1 MRMAPILAL
10 GLLPAACLAQAPED
24 PQLSALVQEALARNP
39 DAARSRAMAQAE
51 AERIPQAG
59 ALPDP
64 VLSLGIQNDGFKKI
78 QVGQMESSYYS
89 IMVTQPLL
97 WPGKRGLRGDI
108 ARMGSQAAME
118 SSSRVRLTLEA
129 DVRRGYVALLLA
141 RSQLRLL
148 EEQALFLRQAE
159 ATARSRYEVGQGS
172 QADLLRA
179 QLERTRLEQSRLD
192 LQSEERGTL
201 ASLNR
206 LRALPPDAPL
216 PTERTLEQ
224 LPEPPAIDV
233 PEAAASARNLSPELK
248 AARIGVTQAGKS
260 LELAHLDRRPDFA
273 LSAGYMP
280 RGGFDPM
287 WTASVSI
294 SLPVWQKRKQSQA
307 VAEQEHRRKASGS
320 EVESLEALLGQRVQ
334 ERAAQMDAAL
344 GVIRLYRSG
353 LLVQSET
360 SFRATLSQYEV
371 GKVPFLSVL
380 EALNGWI
387 ADQSGLLQAQ
397 ARAQAIHIAHRELN
411 LGSAPPIGATALGG
425 TALGGGGGASASAGA
440 RKGAAAGAP
449 SESSSMKSM

>member
-1 MRMAPILAL
+1 MRIAPHLAL
-10 GLLPAACLAQAPED
+10 GLIPAACLAQAPED
-24 PQLSALVQEALARNP
+24 PQLASLIQEALARNP
-39 DAARSRAMAQAE
+39 DAARSSAMARAE
-51 AERIPQAG
+51 KERIPQAG

-64 VLSLGIQNDGFKKI
+64 VLSLGLQNDGFKKLQI
-78 QVGQMESSYYS
+78 GQMETSYYS

-118 SSSRVRLTLEA
+118 SLSRVRLTLEA
-129 DVRRGYVALLLA
+129 DIRRGYVALLLV

-148 EEQALFLRQAE
+148 DQQALFLQQAE
-159 ATARSRYEVGQGS
+159 TTARVRYEVGQGA
-172 QADLLRA
+172 QVDLLRA

-192 LQSEERGTL
+192 LQSEERATL
-201 ASLNR
+201 AALNR

-216 PTERTLEQ
+216 ATERTLEQ
-224 LPEPPAIDV
+224 QPDPAPIRAT
-233 PEAAASARNLSPELK
+233 EADGARNLSPELK
-248 AARIGVTQAGKS
+248 AARIAVDQAGKS
-260 LELAHLDRRPDFA
+260 LELARLDRRPDFA
-273 LSAGYMP
+273 VTAGYMP

-294 SLPVWQKRKQSQA
+294 TLPVWQKRKQAQA
-307 VAEQEHRRKASGS
+307 VVEQEHRRRASGS
-320 EVESLEALLGQRVQ
+320 EVESLEALIGQRVQ

-344 GVIRLYRSG
+344 GVLRVYRSG

-360 SFRATLSQYEV
+360 SFRATLAQYGV

-397 ARAQAIHIAHRELN
+397 ARAQAIAIAQRELN
-411 LGSAPPIGATALGG
+411 LGSVPPIGSTSLGG
-425 TALGGGGGASASAGA
+425 TALGGGGGAPASAGA
-440 RKGAAAGAP
+440 RKGAAAGSE

>member
-1 MRMAPILAL
+1 
-10 GLLPAACLAQAPED
+10 
-24 PQLSALVQEALARNP
+24 PQ
-39 DAARSRAMAQAE
+39 
-51 AERIPQAG
+51 
-59 ALPDP
+59 
-64 VLSLGIQNDGFKKI
+64 
-78 QVGQMESSYYS
+78 
-89 IMVTQPLL
+89 T
-97 WPGKRGLRGDI
+97 
-108 ARMGSQAAME
+108 
-118 SSSRVRLTLEA
+118 T
-129 DVRRGYVALLLA
+129 
-141 RSQLRLL
+141 
-148 EEQALFLRQAE
+148 E

-201 ASLNR
+201 AALNR
-206 LRALPPDAPL
+206 LRALPPGAPL

-233 PEAAASARNLSPELK
+233 PGAAASALSLSPELK
-248 AARIGVTQAGKS
+248 AARIGVAQAGKS
-260 LELAHLDRRPDFA
+260 LALAHLDRRPDFA
-273 LSAGYMP
+273 VTAGYMP

-397 ARAQAIHIAHRELN
+397 AKAQAIHIAQGELN
-411 LGSAPPIGATALGG
+411 LGAAPPIGATSLGG
-425 TALGGGGGASASAGA
+425 TALGGGGGASMSAGA
-440 RKGAAAGAP
+440 PKGAAAGAP